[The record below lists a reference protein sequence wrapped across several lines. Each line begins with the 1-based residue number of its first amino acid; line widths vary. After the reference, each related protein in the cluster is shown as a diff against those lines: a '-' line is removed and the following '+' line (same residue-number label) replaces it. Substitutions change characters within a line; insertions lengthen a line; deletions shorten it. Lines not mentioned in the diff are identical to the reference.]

1 MNRYI
6 IPMDCIN
13 CEAKICRKRTSCNQE
28 SFSGSQ
34 LSRVYLEDE
43 YNQKVIQS
51 SAVLVDHGRAGTLS
65 RLEEIAEFVLSM
77 GYKKVGL
84 AYCYGMEAEAK
95 AVKEYLEKK
104 IDSVTAIS
112 CSIGALA
119 QSAVNQMS
127 AKKHVAC
134 NPIGQAEELNNAG
147 VDFAVVMGLCLGHD
161 ILFQKNIRCDFT
173 TLVVK
178 DRKYHHNPMEQIRG
192 LV

>member
-13 CEAKICRKRTSCNQE
+13 CEAKICRKRKSCKQE
-28 SFSGSQ
+28 SFSPEEI
-34 LSRVYLEDE
+34 SRNYLEDTDH
-43 YNQKVIQS
+43 QKTIQ
-51 SAVLVDHGRAGTLS
+51 AAAQLVDHGRAGTLS
-65 RLEEIAEFVLSM
+65 RLEEITEFILSM

-95 AVKEYLEKK
+95 AVKEYMESR
-104 IDSVTAIS
+104 IAPVTGIS
-112 CSIGALA
+112 CSIGALP
-119 QSAVNQMS
+119 QSAVNKMS
-127 AKKHVAC
+127 TIKHVAC

-192 LV
+192 LI